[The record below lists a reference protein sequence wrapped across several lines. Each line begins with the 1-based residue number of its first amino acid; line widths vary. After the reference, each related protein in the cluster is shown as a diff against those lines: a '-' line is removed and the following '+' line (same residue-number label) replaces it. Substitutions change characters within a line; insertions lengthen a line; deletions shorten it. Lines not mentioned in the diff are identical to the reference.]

1 MNTYA
6 VTIANS
12 GASDASTL
20 DLVIVAEDRDDVR
33 RSVAG
38 NFGDQVVIT
47 DITLRGPVT
56 IEQDGE
62 EAEEAENPG
71 VSVYDLLDRTVT
83 FDDVTPATWDNI
95 PLRALKA
102 QAYTLAGPDATSDPD
117 LYDYARLGMYGTA
130 QDALGPTAKVK
141 DVLALY
147 TMAVVWAERRR
158 AQEFLDDASTV
169 IPVVNE
175 AELANL
181 RAKLVD
187 GD

>member
-12 GASDASTL
+12 ATDLDKTL

-47 DITLRGPVT
+47 DIVLRGPVT
-56 IEQDGE
+56 IEQDG
-62 EAEEAENPG
+62 EEAENPG

-117 LYDYARLGMYGTA
+117 LYDYARLGMFSTA
-130 QDALGPTAKVK
+130 RDALGSNAKER

-158 AQEFLDDASTV
+158 AQEFLDDASTA

-175 AELANL
+175 AELADL